1 MTETL
6 QTATG
11 TAQQLPQQRSGPLS
25 TVRRL
30 IVVILLFSMVVI
42 AAIGVTGLLERAFES
57 GSALAGSDASGLA
70 RSLAFTLIAGP
81 LAALL
86 WWFVWK
92 SLRDHRERSSV
103 SWALYLTA
111 MCSLA
116 LITSASTLLAT
127 LASLVGGYW
136 LPDNLAIAIAWLL
149 VWVWHVWMT
158 RHPAKRPTRLVG
170 VPWVIGSVF
179 GLALFVGGSITA
191 LSQVLDTALSGA
203 AQIATFGRPW
213 WHAVATGLIWAA
225 GGAVVWWWHWF
236 VTNARSLR
244 SGFAA
249 LALVLVTGLGGMVL
263 ALGGLA
269 TALYIAL
276 RLGFD
281 RGESVLVVLEPAGT
295 AIAAAAV
302 GAVVLA
308 YYQGVVERSTLG
320 TRRANRLVASGVALA
335 GAATGV
341 GIIVNSALA
350 AVSTPLAGSGPLTL
364 LLAGV
369 SALAVGGPAW
379 WLIWRPTAPVDP
391 TDSGRRVY
399 LAVVFGI
406 SAVVALITLLVLAFR
421 ILESTLDSGV
431 AAGLL
436 EQVRAPLGL
445 LLATVL
451 VAAYHFAIWRRERPE
466 PSVASGPP
474 DVQVSDAQGLAGAE
488 PRSLGEVILVIGSD
502 PEPYVRA
509 IQSATGATVT
519 VWQREDAL
527 GSTVSPDDVVHA
539 LAGASAPRAL
549 ITVGSE
555 GALDVIYLSH

>member
-6 QTATG
+6 QAATD

-42 AAIGVTGLLERAFES
+42 AAIGVTGLLERALES

-81 LAALL
+81 LAAVL

-103 SWALYLTA
+103 SWGLYLTA

-149 VWVWHVWMT
+149 VWVWHVWMA

-191 LSQVLDTALSGA
+191 LAQLLDTALSGA
-203 AQIATFGRPW
+203 AEIATFGRPW

-236 VTNARSLR
+236 VTNARSQR

-249 LALVLVTGLGGMVL
+249 LSLV

-281 RGESVLVVLEPAGT
+281 RGESVVVVLEPAGT

-308 YYQGVVERSTLG
+308 YYQGVVRRSTLG

-379 WLIWRPTAPVDP
+379 WLIWRPTAPADP
-391 TDSGRRVY
+391 TDSARRVY

-466 PSVASGPP
+466 PSIASGPP
-474 DVQVSDAQGLAGAE
+474 DVQVSDVQVSHTQGLAGAE

-509 IQSATGATVT
+509 IQSATGAAAAVT

-527 GSTVSPDDVVHA
+527 GSSVSPDDVVRA

-555 GALDVIYLSH
+555 DALDVIYLSR